1 MNISSIFP
9 LAAGLAYIP
18 LLCLLVINNKW
29 EKGHKLFAAY
39 LIAAMIWSLSDF
51 LLRSDFLVSHKVI
64 LFQIVMSSYLLV
76 LTQYYYF
83 IKFYLYGSGDL
94 VMRLSYALL
103 IIFIAACILGYI
115 PQGLTYHNGEVT
127 PVFGLWIIVIIVPP
141 ALIMTRLIYCMVKR
155 FRVSEDPTERNR
167 IKYFLAGV
175 SLVTSMALLNLAPIG
190 NALPVTHIGRIASAA
205 ILTYAFLRY
214 RILDTKFLFRRAFF
228 YSLMLGLYLFAY
240 LVWLFLFHLGFGIEL
255 NPYTCVIIAVL
266 TGLSLAGVWGR
277 ARLFFTDKTEELFY
291 GETYSQ
297 RQELTDFVREKIRGV
312 FSLQELSQGLLPP
325 LSKVL
330 NCQRAYML
338 IPEIGTGDFVSEYS
352 EPPLP
357 EDKRLRID
365 KNSPIITWLKHERRY
380 LNKASL
386 SILPEFR
393 SLWADEIG
401 KINKLDVALFFPF
414 ISRDN
419 LIGILALSHKIS
431 GKYSLDE
438 TNTVES
444 ITNQAAITLEKEYLR
459 AEIKRQEQELLL
471 INRLSVLITSS
482 LNIQEVYD
490 AFVAGLREMIQVDF
504 ATVALIDGEDLR
516 FSALSSQVG
525 SAWKVGE
532 TIPLKNTAT
541 EWVITHK
548 KYLME
553 PDLEQDTTF
562 ETGKEFLRRGI
573 RSIVYL
579 PLIVKDNGIGALII
593 GSRSSN
599 AYPRAQVNLLERL
612 ASQISVSIAN
622 AQLYLK
628 AEQRAR
634 IDELTG
640 LYNRRHFDETLTHE
654 IERHS
659 RYGSMLSLIYID
671 LDNFKKFNDSN
682 GHLAGDK
689 MLTKIGHSIKR
700 ATRNVDFAFRYGGDE
715 FAIVMPHTPAEESL
729 TAVERIRKEIATT
742 YGENELITAS
752 IGIASWPSDGLT
764 IDQIIDAADKALYHA
779 KRTGGNR
786 SCLVSQMLTS
796 TTDIEESKSDLEKE
810 SLNTIYAL
818 ASTIEAR
825 DLYTYG
831 HSQKVRT
838 YAVALAEALGL
849 PGSKVVS
856 ISHAALL
863 HDIGKIGIYDEVL
876 NKPGKL
882 DPTEFE
888 LVKTHPQLSRTIV
901 AHVTSLT
908 PCLQA
913 IVQHHE
919 RWDGTGYPNK
929 LKGEAI
935 SLEGRILAVA
945 DAFDAMTSKRP
956 YHEPLSSKK
965 AIQELKRCAGN
976 QFDPK
981 LVEIFIP
988 IALSVIPQE
997 SPSKQQKD
1005 KKQEEIKSP

>member
-1 MNISSIFP
+1 MNLTSIIP

-18 LLCLLVINNKW
+18 LLCVLIMNSKW
-29 EKGHKLFAAY
+29 QKNHKLFGIY
-39 LIAAMIWSLSDF
+39 LISAMIWSISDF
-51 LLRSDFLVSHKVI
+51 FLRSEFLLSYKVL
-64 LFQIVMSSYLLV
+64 LFQIVMSSMLLV
-76 LTQYYYF
+76 LAQYYYF
-83 IKFYLYGSGDL
+83 IRHYLYGSGGL
-94 VMRLSYALL
+94 ILYLSYALL
-103 IIFIAACILGYI
+103 GIFIAACILGYI
-115 PQGLTYHNGEVT
+115 PQGLIYNNGEVS
-127 PVFGLWIIVIIVPP
+127 PSLGGWIIIITVPP
-141 ALIMTRLIYCMVKR
+141 TLILASLIYYMVKR
-155 FRVSEDPTERNR
+155 FRVSEDPSERNR
-167 IKYFLAGV
+167 IKYFLAGIGM
-175 SLVTSMALLNLAPIG
+175 VTFSAFLNLAPIG
-190 NALPVTHIGRIASAA
+190 TSFPVAHMGRLISAA

-214 RILDTKFLFRRAFF
+214 RILDTKFLFRRGFF
-228 YSLMLGLYLFAY
+228 YALMLGLYLLAY
-240 LVWLFLFHLGFGIEL
+240 LVWLVLFDTVLGIAI
-255 NPYTCVIIAVL
+255 NSYSCIIIAL
-266 TGLSLAGVWGR
+266 FTGISLAVIWRR
-277 ARLFFTDKTEELFY
+277 ARLFFTEKTEELFY

-297 RQELTDFVREKIRGV
+297 RQELADFVREKIRGV

-330 NCQRAYML
+330 NCQQACML
-338 IPEIGTGDFVSEYS
+338 IPEIGSGDFVSEFS

-357 EDKRLRID
+357 EDKLIRLS
-365 KNSPIITWLKHERRY
+365 KNSPIINWLKQERRY
-380 LNKASL
+380 LTKENL
-386 SILPEFR
+386 IILPEFR
-393 SLWADEIG
+393 GLLAAEID
-401 KINKLDVALFFPF
+401 KINKLDIALFFPF

-419 LIGILALSHKIS
+419 LIGILALGHKYS
-431 GKYSLDE
+431 GKYTLDE
-438 TNTVES
+438 TNTIDS

-459 AEIKRQEQELLL
+459 EEIKKQEQELQL

-490 AFVAGLREMIQVDF
+490 AFVSGLREMIHVDF
-504 ATVALIDGEDLR
+504 ATVALIDGEDLH

-532 TIPLKNTAT
+532 RIPLKDTAA
-541 EWVITHK
+541 EWIITHK
-548 KYLME
+548 RCLME
-553 PDLEQDTTF
+553 PDLEKDITF
-562 ETGKEFLRRGI
+562 ATGQEFLRRGI

-579 PLIVKDNGIGALII
+579 PLIVKDDGIGALII
-593 GSRSSN
+593 GSRLPN
-599 AYPRAQVNLLERL
+599 AYPRPQVNLLERL

-622 AQLYLK
+622 AQLYSK

-640 LYNRRHFDETLTHE
+640 LYNRRHFDETLSHE

-659 RYGSMLSLIYID
+659 RYGSMLALVYID
-671 LDNFKKFNDSN
+671 LDNFKKFNDSK

-689 MLTKIGHSIKR
+689 MLTQIGNSIHK

-715 FAIVMPHTPAEESL
+715 FAIVMPHTSAEDSL
-729 TAVERIRKEIATT
+729 IAVERIRSEIAAK
-742 YGENELITAS
+742 YADISISAS

-764 IDQIIDAADKALYHA
+764 MDQLIDAADKALYHA

-786 SCLVSQMLTS
+786 SCLVSQMLLSTS
-796 TTDIEESKSDLEKE
+796 ETEEGKSDFEKE

-825 DLYTYG
+825 DPYTYG
-831 HSQKVRT
+831 HSQKVRS
-838 YAVALAEALGL
+838 YAVALAENLGL
-849 PGSKVVS
+849 PGEKVAI

-901 AHVTSLT
+901 AHITSLT

-929 LKGEAI
+929 LKGESI
-935 SLEGRILAVA
+935 SLEGRILAIA

-956 YHEPLSSKK
+956 YHDPMSSKK
-965 AIQELKRCAGN
+965 AIQELKRCAGA

-988 IALSVIPQE
+988 IALSIIPQSSTGTE
-997 SPSKQQKD
+997 QK
-1005 KKQEEIKSP
+1005 SSVT